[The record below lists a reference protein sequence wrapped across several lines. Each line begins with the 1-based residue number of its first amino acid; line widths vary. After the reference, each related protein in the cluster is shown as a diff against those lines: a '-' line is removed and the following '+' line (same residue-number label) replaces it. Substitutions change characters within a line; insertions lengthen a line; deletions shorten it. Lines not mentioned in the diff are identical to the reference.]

1 MANEV
6 LWGLANTLIRAS
18 ALSTIGKLL
27 PRRNIRVLTYILMTL
42 TIILGLVV
50 LMVSV
55 LICRPV
61 TAAWD
66 IEISGQCGN
75 QTMAYVFL
83 ELSGALM
90 DVAILT
96 IVPTMIY
103 SLQIP
108 RRKKLAPSVLFS
120 LGAL

>member
-1 MANEV
+1 
-6 LWGLANTLIRAS
+6 
-18 ALSTIGKLL
+18 
-27 PRRNIRVLTYILMTL
+27 MTL

-66 IEISGQCGN
+66 SEISGQCGN

-108 RRKKLAPSVLFS
+108 WRKKLAPSVLFS

>member
-18 ALSTIGKLL
+18 ALSTIGKLF

-66 IEISGQCGN
+66 SEISGQCGN

-90 DVAILT
+90 DVAIL
-96 IVPTMIY
+96 IIGPTMTY
-103 SLQIP
+103 SLQLP
-108 RRKKLAPSVLFS
+108 RRKKLVISVLFS